1 LVLADEPTGNL
12 DSVNGGQVLALLRDL
27 HRRGATVVLVTH
39 DAEVAAGADR
49 VVKMRDGR
57 IVVNK
62 SHGRRTARAPLA
74 LDPVTRLRTVDT
86 LRLGLDAV
94 GRRPLRTALTA
105 AGAALGIALTS
116 LILSLGA
123 TNVGRG
129 VGFLAAITLAVCGFA
144 IVNTMYMSV
153 VDRTRE
159 IGVLK
164 ALGARFRDVTLV
176 FVAEAAVIGAAS
188 GLLGVGVAGLLAGIG
203 NRLAGE
209 RLFVVSPQVAVVA
222 LLLAIALSLA
232 SGLLPAIRAAR
243 LDPMRAL
250 RYE

>member
-1 LVLADEPTGNL
+1 
-12 DSVNGGQVLALLRDL
+12 
-27 HRRGATVVLVTH
+27 
-39 DAEVAAGADR
+39 
-49 VVKMRDGR
+49 M
-57 IVVNK
+57 
-62 SHGRRTARAPLA
+62 
-74 LDPVTRLRTVDT
+74 
-86 LRLGLDAV
+86 RLGLDAV

-116 LILSLGA
+116 LILSLSESS
-123 TNVGRG
+123 VGRG
-129 VGFLAAITLAVCGFA
+129 VGFLAAITLGVCGFA

-153 VDRTRE
+153 LDRTRE

-188 GLLGVGVAGLLAGIG
+188 GLVGAALAGLLASLG
-203 NRLAGE
+203 NRLAGD
-209 RLFVVSPQVAVVA
+209 RLFAVSPRIGLIAV
-222 LLLAIALSLA
+222 LLAIGLSLV
-232 SGLLPAIRAAR
+232 SGLAPAVRAAR